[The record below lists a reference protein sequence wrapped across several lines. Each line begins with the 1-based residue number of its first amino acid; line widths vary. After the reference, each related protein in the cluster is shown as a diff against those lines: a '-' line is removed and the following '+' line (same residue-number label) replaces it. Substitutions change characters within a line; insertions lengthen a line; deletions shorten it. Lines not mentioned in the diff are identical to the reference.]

1 MNSNS
6 ACNCDLCQTDKEMEQ
21 LQRAIFGLAQTIM
34 IDQSLEVSSKDN
46 LLCDLPSSIIPFIPY
61 FKRDKESE
69 RLQLALSQLTLREQ
83 YLEAISDNTS
93 RKVMPFDPIQPTLF
107 TESCVYDGM
116 SIMSFQ

>member
-93 RKVMPFDPIQPTLF
+93 RKVMPFAPIQPPIL